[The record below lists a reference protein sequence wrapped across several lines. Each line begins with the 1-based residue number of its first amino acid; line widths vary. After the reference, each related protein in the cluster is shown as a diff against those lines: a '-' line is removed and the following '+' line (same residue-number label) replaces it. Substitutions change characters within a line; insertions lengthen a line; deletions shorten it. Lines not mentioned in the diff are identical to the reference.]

1 MKEGTQQLAQER
13 EKYEARARYIRALA
27 HPARLFIVDE
37 LAASERCVNDLHAL
51 IGGDRTTLSKHL
63 AVLRDTGVVIAEKR
77 GAQVYYRLRTPC
89 ILGFFG
95 CIEQALRQ
103 VATEQLEAA
112 GGRRK

>member
-1 MKEGTQQLAQER
+1 MRNSKQQLAQER

-37 LAASERCVNDLHAL
+37 LAESERCVNDLHIL

-63 AVLRDTGVVIAEKR
+63 AVLRDAGVVLTEKR

-89 ILGFFG
+89 ILEFFG

>member
-1 MKEGTQQLAQER
+1 MKKSTQQLARER
-13 EKYEARARYIRALA
+13 GKYEVRARYIRALA
-27 HPARLFIVDE
+27 HPARLFIIDE
-37 LAASERCVNDLHAL
+37 LAVSERCVNDLHIL

-63 AVLRDTGVVIAEKR
+63 AVLRDAGVVTTEKR

-103 VATEQLEAA
+103 VATEQFEAA